1 MHVEHEIR
9 NGVAIVSLKGRIDA
23 QSAPGVNQEIDA
35 VLTGD
40 VNKMLISC
48 KELEYISSAGLRVL
62 ITVAEKLK
70 AAQGS
75 LVLCDL
81 DKKVLKVFEVSGF
94 TAIFNICDGEEAALS
109 SLGA

>member
-1 MHVEHEIR
+1 MYVEHEIR

-35 VLTGD
+35 VVTDG
-40 VNKMLISC
+40 VNKMVISC

-62 ITVAEKLK
+62 ITVAKKLK

-81 DKKVLKVFEVSGF
+81 DEKVLKVFEVSGF
-94 TAIFNICDGEEAALS
+94 TAIFNICDGEEEALS
-109 SLGA
+109 TLGA